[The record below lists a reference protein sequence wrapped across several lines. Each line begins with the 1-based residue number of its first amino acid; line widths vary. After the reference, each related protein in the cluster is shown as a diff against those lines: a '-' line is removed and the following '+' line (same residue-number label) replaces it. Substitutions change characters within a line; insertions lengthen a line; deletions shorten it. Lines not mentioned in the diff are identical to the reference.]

1 VPRQLIGAEAPLA
14 EPLGCGTALPG
25 VQVGEMERR
34 AGRAARPLTDRYGLR
49 DRHAALRS
57 WR

>member
-1 VPRQLIGAEAPLA
+1 MSKSIDEAKA
-14 EPLGCGTALPG
+14 CSVCGTALSG
-25 VQVGEMERR
+25 VQVGKMERR